1 MDHTHIPTD
10 LKDYRTW
17 QPGRWAPERAE
28 SVERIHVLP
37 DLLRKC
43 FPTFVTQL

>member
-10 LKDYRTW
+10 LEDYRKW

-28 SVERIHVLP
+28 SVERIHVL
-37 DLLRKC
+37 RKC